1 MNKLTI
7 KKSLVLNLKTVVL
20 SILVLL
26 LSACQNEDF
35 EELIVSKY
43 KTGDNPT
50 YSAKSLDDSRWNKMK
65 ESAGDQIYWTRQHVK
80 VKENPEPFNP
90 QGILINSFGSY
101 EAYWD
106 GKLIGINGTPGSESK
121 MPKSGNLERSYM
133 LPDSLT
139 KKGDHVLALRMS
151 QYYYNDEDRVIAMAF
166 GKYEDLIK
174 QPLISIL
181 PLHILA
187 GTFLFTAIYFLVLF
201 FNDTKS
207 LSILLFSLSS
217 LFFFLLVIVEYVK
230 YYLPIHY
237 SDFYVRMEIISIL
250 IFFISLLIPFYFSI
264 QFYLPQKKYFISSYS
279 LLLGIIYLS
288 NRGHGNYDE
297 TVEYL
302 SISMWT
308 CCVLIVSYGVFKKKQ
323 GANIVLA
330 GLLTD
335 ILINYFLKNYDNV
348 LALSFFVLLLSMFY
362 ILALWIKEQR
372 KTQDYYLIRTERL
385 KYELLKKK
393 IQPHFL
399 MNTLTSL
406 IDWIEESPREGIIF
420 IEALATEFQL
430 LDQIEDKQ
438 QISIKQEIDL
448 CKNHLQIMK
457 YRKEI
462 DYSWIDEGIDETQ
475 TIPPAIIHTLI
486 ENGITHCIPIKNSS
500 IQFNLRYE
508 VSATNY
514 SYTLLTNAA
523 TRTPAKL
530 IVEGTGTK
538 YIKARLTESY
548 GNNWEFTSESINQ
561 GWKNVIKIYRK

>member
-1 MNKLTI
+1 MRLKIILL
-7 KKSLVLNLKTVVL
+7 SL
-20 SILVLL
+20 LVLL
-26 LSACQNEDF
+26 LSSCNDEDF
-35 EELIVSKY
+35 DEFVVSKY
-43 KTGDNPT
+43 QTGDNSSW
-50 YSAKSLDDSRWNKMK
+50 SAKNLDDSRWNKIR
-65 ESAGDQIYWTRQHVK
+65 ESAGDQIYWTRQHIQI
-80 VKENPEPFNP
+80 KEDPKLFNP
-90 QGILINSFGSY
+90 KGILINSFGSY

-106 GKLIGINGTPGSESK
+106 GVLIGINGTPGYESK
-121 MPKSGNLERSYM
+121 MPKSGNLDRTYM

-166 GKYEDLIK
+166 GNYEDLIK
-174 QPLISIL
+174 QPLLSIL
-181 PLHILA
+181 PVHILA

-207 LSILLFSLSS
+207 LSILLFSISS
-217 LFFFLLVIVEYVK
+217 IFFFLLVIVEYVK
-230 YYLPIHY
+230 YYIPIHY
-237 SDFYVRMEIISIL
+237 SDFYVRLEIISIL
-250 IFFISLLIPFYFSI
+250 IFLISLLIPFYFSI
-264 QFYLPQKKYFISSYS
+264 QFYLPYKKHFIFFYF
-279 LLLGIIYLS
+279 LLLAIIYLS

-308 CCVLIVSYGVFKKKQ
+308 CCVLIVGYGVYKKKQ
-323 GANIVLA
+323 GAHIVLA

-372 KTQDYYLIRTERL
+372 KAQDYYLIRTERL

-406 IDWIEESPREGIIF
+406 IDWIEESPTQGIIF
-420 IEALATEFQL
+420 IEALAREFDL
-430 LDQIEDKQ
+430 LNQIEDKQ
-438 QISIKQEIDL
+438 LISISQEINL
-448 CKNHLQIMK
+448 CKNHLHIMK

-462 DYSWIDEGIDETQ
+462 HYSWEDEGIDETQ

-486 ENGITHCIPIKNSS
+486 ENGITHCVPLENSIIKFKL
-500 IQFNLRYE
+500 IYD
-508 VSATNY
+508 VTPKVH
-514 SYTLLTNAA
+514 SYTLLTKAF
-523 TRTPAKL
+523 TRTPARV

-538 YIKARLTESY
+538 YIKARLSESY
-548 GNNWEFTSESINQ
+548 GNNWKFESESMDQ
-561 GWKNVIKIYRK
+561 GWKNVISIYRK